1 MRQPTIAERR
11 EREIPRLVAF
21 KTENPTEEDFREARR
36 LMNSFYRLCGL
47 SERNLYLSNEERTCN
62 LASTQRSEDREMRW
76 HERLDKAFHDTY
88 GLNLV
93 YCGYMP
99 SIVSVCE
106 HGGVSERIQRFFY
119 D

>member
-21 KTENPTEEDFREARR
+21 KTENPTAADFEEARR

-47 SERNLYLSNEERTCN
+47 SERNLYLTNDARTCN
-62 LASTQRSEDREMRW
+62 LKSTHASEEKESAW
-76 HERLDKAFHDTY
+76 WKRLNKAFHDTY

-99 SIVSVCE
+99 SIVTVHE
-106 HGGVSERIQRFFY
+106 HGGVREEIQRFFY
-119 D
+119 E